1 MPEKHSPDCPVDNVY
16 SSGVMLTHS
25 VEKSLLF
32 CCFSG
37 TMVLF
42 LCYSGAMVL
51 FLCYSGAMVL
61 FNQLWATQGAVSAR
75 PIAMGPP
82 ILPLLAYLAHKGT
95 PHPTLS
101 QTLWATPHI
110 SNSDTASIYMGPFR
124 EHVKLSSHPLIG
136 QSMTFH
142 HSGLISKYA
151 IRCQDHMN
159 STKSGDNPSLP
170 FHPCVH
176 LRIHSLQNQC
186 KFGHIHM
193 RQQTPKFLLLTQFTV
208 SQ

>member
-1 MPEKHSPDCPVDNVY
+1 MSTLLVLCWLTVSRSRYSFVVSLVRWCSSYVTLVRLCCSCVY
-16 SSGVMLTHS
+16 SD
-25 VEKSLLF
+25 
-32 CCFSG
+32 
-37 TMVLF
+37 
-42 LCYSGAMVL
+42 
-51 FLCYSGAMVL
+51 AMVL
-61 FNQLWATQGAVSAR
+61 FNQLCSTHPTQGAVSAL

-101 QTLWATPHI
+101 QTSWATPHI
-110 SNSDTASIYMGPFR
+110 PTSDTASIYMGPFR

-142 HSGLISKYA
+142 HSGLISKFA
-151 IRCQDHMN
+151 IRCQDHVN

-176 LRIHSLQNQC
+176 LRIHSLHC
-186 KFGHIHM
+186 
-193 RQQTPKFLLLTQFTV
+193 FLYL